1 MCFVNIENGGDPGKI
16 TMQWIK
22 RTSPGLI
29 SPNKT
34 TQQLKRLVR
43 PPTQHF
49 VADFRLLIQPILFP
63 TSISSFSPLS
73 FLQANKMYSRTYN

>member
-34 TQQLKRLVR
+34 TQQLKRLGKASYPAFCGR
-43 PPTQHF
+43 F
-49 VADFRLLIQPILFP
+49 
-63 TSISSFSPLS
+63 
-73 FLQANKMYSRTYN
+73 